1 MCARIPLDPPL
12 VDTVAVLKYIVRINE
27 MRLLIVED
35 NGQMREMIKFFLR
48 DLAEEVDERGD
59 GSEALAAYREFAP
72 DWVVMDIGMGKLDG
86 IEATRQIISAFPL
99 ARIVMLTQYDDLA
112 LRQAAHEAGAQAYFT
127 KSNLLPLREMLERES
142 VQTRPLSGR
151 NTVD

>member
-1 MCARIPLDPPL
+1 MCARIPLNPPL
-12 VDTVAVLKYIVRINE
+12 VDTVAVVKYSERINE

-48 DLAEEVDERGD
+48 DLAEEIAERSD

-86 IEATRQIISAFPL
+86 IEATRQIVSAFPL

-112 LRQAAHEAGAQAYFT
+112 LRQAASEAGAQGYFT
-127 KSNLLPLREMLERES
+127 KGNLLPLREMLERES
-142 VQTRPLSGR
+142 VQTRPA
-151 NTVD
+151 

>member
-1 MCARIPLDPPL
+1 VCALIPLNPPV
-12 VDTVAVLKYIVRINE
+12 VDTVAVAKYIVRINE

-48 DLAEEVDERGD
+48 DVAEKIAERGD

-86 IEATRQIISAFPL
+86 IEATRQIISAFPM
-99 ARIVMLTQYDDLA
+99 ARIVMLTQYDDVA
-112 LRQAAHEAGAQAYFT
+112 LRQAAHEAGAQGYFT
-127 KSNLLPLREMLERES
+127 KGNLLPLREMLEREN
-142 VQTRPLSGR
+142 VETRRLSGR
-151 NTVD
+151 NSVD

>member
-1 MCARIPLDPPL
+1 VCALIPLDPPF
-12 VDTVAVLKYIVRINE
+12 VDTVAVVKYVVRINE

-48 DLAEEVDERGD
+48 DVAEEIAERGD

-86 IEATRQIISAFPL
+86 IEATRQIISAFPR

-112 LRQAAHEAGAQAYFT
+112 LRQAASEAGAQGYFT
-127 KSNLLPLREMLERES
+127 KGNLLPLREMLERES
-142 VQTRPLSGR
+142 GQTRPLSGR
-151 NTVD
+151 NNVD